1 MKHTVRENICVPYSL
16 HDMSIPAC
24 TADGADL
31 TLYTQSGLKQAAP
44 PYGQPDGHVVF
55 HRVQWDFSY
64 VYLLEHTGNIGPFA
78 GRKLFLR
85 DFIRDHPT
93 PYLTVMDETY
103 GYNMTK
109 YSGYLT
115 INHRHWECI
124 LEICHEGD
132 MVFVTEE

>member
-64 VYLLEHTGNIGPFA
+64 VYLLETHREHWSLRRSEAVSTGFYP
-78 GRKLFLR
+78 
-85 DFIRDHPT
+85 
-93 PYLTVMDETY
+93 
-103 GYNMTK
+103 
-109 YSGYLT
+109 
-115 INHRHWECI
+115 
-124 LEICHEGD
+124 
-132 MVFVTEE
+132 